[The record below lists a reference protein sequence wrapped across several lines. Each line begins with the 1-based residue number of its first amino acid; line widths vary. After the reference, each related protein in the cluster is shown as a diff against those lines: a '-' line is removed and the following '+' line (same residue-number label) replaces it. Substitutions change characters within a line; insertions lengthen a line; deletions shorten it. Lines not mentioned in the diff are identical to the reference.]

1 MSLAENPFA
10 RAHASTAAS
19 PYWATARLTTQQ
31 GMASTGDDASS
42 PASSNGKG
50 SFAKHRLDAKPQRA
64 EETRDDDADDRLE
77 GETLRLLDAFAPPP
91 QVLEIG
97 AQLAT
102 IVFLYSKGSKH
113 CGNGT
118 IDHGI
123 DIAVMDPLLFAKRL
137 GHNRADG
144 IFVDVSHGVTPA

>member
-1 MSLAENPFA
+1 ME
-10 RAHASTAAS
+10 
-19 PYWATARLTTQQ
+19 
-31 GMASTGDDASS
+31 
-42 PASSNGKG
+42 KG

-113 CGNGT
+113 RGNGT

>member
-1 MSLAENPFA
+1 MPSHNAPRKPATMMLMTALKVKPCA
-10 RAHASTAAS
+10 CSTLLRHRRKCWKS
-19 PYWATARLTTQQ
+19 ER
-31 GMASTGDDASS
+31 SS
-42 PASSNGKG
+42 RRSSY
-50 SFAKHRLDAKPQRA
+50 
-64 EETRDDDADDRLE
+64 
-77 GETLRLLDAFAPPP
+77 
-91 QVLEIG
+91 
-97 AQLAT
+97 
-102 IVFLYSKGSKH
+102 LYSKGSKH